1 MEVNMHISFVIFNI
15 IVLIIIAV
23 SAFFLG
29 RYVKKAN
36 EKESPDAKNTTP
48 YEDCLAHND
57 KIYNYGTFTDARD
70 GETYRTIQIGDQIWM
85 AENLRFKAK
94 DSYAPDN
101 EESNV
106 KKFGR
111 LYTWTSALDIP
122 SEFSEQSPAKDIE
135 MYRKM
140 KDQNYR
146 GIAPEG
152 WHIPSNKEWEQLL
165 SNLSEKS
172 NGSELRSACFWQNPG
187 YDSFGFFALPA
198 GYRFDNGTFNH
209 FGRRARFWSKDEY
222 GKSNAFRL
230 GLTDNSVDIEGVY
243 RSDAVSIRCVKN
255 V

>member
-15 IVLIIIAV
+15 IVLVIIAV

-36 EKESPDAKNTTP
+36 EKESPEAKNTTP
-48 YEDCLAHND
+48 YEDCLAHNE

-70 GETYRTIQIGDQIWM
+70 GETYRTIQIGDQVWM
-85 AENLRFKAK
+85 AENLRFKA
-94 DSYAPDN
+94 DNSYAPDN

-122 SEFSEQSPAKDIE
+122 PEFSEQSPAKDIE

-140 KDQNYR
+140 KDPNYQ

-165 SNLSEKS
+165 SHLSEKS
-172 NGSELRSACFWQNPG
+172 NGRELRSTCFWLEPG

-230 GLTDNSVDIEGVY
+230 GLTDNSIDIEGVY
-243 RSDAVSIRCVKN
+243 RSDAISIRCVKN

>member
-1 MEVNMHISFVIFNI
+1 MHISFVIFNI

-70 GETYRTIQIGDQIWM
+70 GETYRTIQIGDQVWM
-85 AENLRFKAK
+85 AENLRFKA
-94 DSYAPDN
+94 DHSFAPDN

-122 SEFSEQSPAKDIE
+122 PEFSEQSPAKNLE
-135 MYRKM
+135 MYTRTTRELHRKAGTSPAT
-140 KDQNYR
+140 K
-146 GIAPEG
+146 
-152 WHIPSNKEWEQLL
+152 
-165 SNLSEKS
+165 
-172 NGSELRSACFWQNPG
+172 NG
-187 YDSFGFFALPA
+187 
-198 GYRFDNGTFNH
+198 
-209 FGRRARFWSKDEY
+209 
-222 GKSNAFRL
+222 
-230 GLTDNSVDIEGVY
+230 
-243 RSDAVSIRCVKN
+243 KN
-255 V
+255 F

>member
-1 MEVNMHISFVIFNI
+1 MEVNMNISFVIFNI

-23 SAFFLG
+23 SAYKLG
-29 RYVKKAN
+29 RYIKNAN
-36 EKESPDAKNTTP
+36 EKESPEAKNSTP

-57 KIYNYGTFTDARD
+57 KIYNYDTFTDARD
-70 GETYRTIQIGDQIWM
+70 GETYRTIQIGDQVWM
-85 AENLRFKAK
+85 AENLRFKA
-94 DSYAPDN
+94 DRSFAPDN

-122 SEFSEQSPAKDIE
+122 PEFSEQSPAKNLE
-135 MYRKM
+135 MYNKM
-140 KDQNYR
+140 KDKNYK

-152 WHIPSNKEWEQLL
+152 WHIPSNKEWEELL
-165 SNLSEKS
+165 KHLGEQS

-198 GYRFDNGTFNH
+198 GYRFDNGSFCH